1 MKKTMTCVVCPIGC
15 EITVEYDGKEVKS
28 VNGNTCK
35 RGDAYARNEIVSP
48 SRTLTSTV
56 RVTGGE
62 MPLVPVKTSKPIPK
76 AMLFEAMKTVDK
88 LTVKAPVKC
97 GDVLIED
104 FIEEGTSLLACR
116 DISANRERK

>member
-76 AMLFEAMKTVDK
+76 AMLFEAMKTGDK
-88 LTVKAPVKC
+88 LTVNAPVKC
-97 GDVLIED
+97 GDVLIEN

-116 DISANRERK
+116 DISANRERT